1 MPEII
6 AILGPTASGKSA
18 VALELARRVDGEII
32 SCDSMQV
39 YRGLDIGTAKPPAAE
54 QDGVPHHLIDC
65 CDISEAFG
73 VCDFIER
80 AGAAVDA
87 IHARG
92 GQPILCGGTGLYARA
107 LLYGYDIPSADASVR
122 AAVQAFYDE
131 AGEAP
136 LLAELAAA
144 DAEAPDRVRGN
155 PRRLIRAVETLRVT
169 GEVARKADRL
179 PVLPVSE
186 WTLLPTLEINR
197 ERIHQRT
204 REMLDSGWIEEAEQL
219 IERGLFDTP
228 TACQALG
235 YRQIAAYLCGDI
247 GSFAE
252 LAELIAT
259 ATCQY
264 AKRQRTWFRN
274 QHPGATPIVSDRP
287 IDPAVIG
294 AEIIQAQ
301 SHGK

>member
-39 YRGLDIGTAKPPAAE
+39 YRGLDIGTAKPSAAE

-122 AAVQAFYDE
+122 AAVQASYDE

-136 LLAELAAA
+136 LLAELTAA
-144 DAEAPDRVRGN
+144 DAEAADRVRGN

-186 WTLLPTLEINR
+186 WTLLPTPEINR
-197 ERIHQRT
+197 EKIHQRT

-259 ATCQY
+259 G
-264 AKRQRTWFRN
+264 
-274 QHPGATPIVSDRP
+274 PGFAISTPAPHR
-287 IDPAVIG
+287 
-294 AEIIQAQ
+294 
-301 SHGK
+301 